1 MELNRGRFY
10 LIGGG
15 PAARTPGE
23 DLMPRFINEAGGTDA
38 KLTII
43 TAGTE
48 DPEEVNAC
56 YWDIFKSFGI
66 SNLFSPKIMNRDEAE
81 ASWIAEGIANT
92 NAVFIAGGSQAKLA
106 ERLGGTS
113 AEKAICEV
121 WNRGG
126 ILAGTSAGASVFAE
140 TMILDGAYFNRHL
153 REDMIEVGPGF
164 GIISKTAVD
173 THCSS
178 RGRIPR
184 MISLLISQPS
194 LQVIG
199 IDEDTALFIGSDG
212 TAEVVGYNAV
222 YVLDSNGNS
231 RAHDDQLFQS
241 ANGQHL
247 CASGVILHCL
257 MKGDRYNLSKRE
269 CP

>member
-23 DLMPRFINEAGGTDA
+23 DLMPRFINEAGGSQA

-56 YWDIFKSFGI
+56 YWNIFKGFGI
-66 SNLFSPKIMNRDEAE
+66 SNLFSPKIMNREEAD
-81 ASWIAEGIANT
+81 ASWVAEGIAGS

-106 ERLGGTS
+106 ERLGGTA
-113 AEKAICEV
+113 AETAIIEV
-121 WNRGG
+121 WKRGG
-126 ILAGTSAGASVFAE
+126 ILSGTSAGASVFAE
-140 TMILDGAYFNRHL
+140 LMILDGGASNRHL
-153 REDMIEVGPGF
+153 RKDMIDVGRGF
-164 GIISKTAVD
+164 DIISKTAID

-184 MISLLISQPS
+184 MLSLLISHPA

-199 IDEDTALFIGSDG
+199 IDEDTALFIDSNG

-222 YVLDSNGNS
+222 YVLDSNGS
-231 RAHDDQLFQS
+231 RHAHFDRFVS
-241 ANGQHL
+241 ADHL
-247 CASGVILHCL
+247 CASAVTLHCL
-257 MKGDRYNLSKRE
+257 MKGDRYDLSKRA
-269 CP
+269 CPQ